1 MTNAIDQLIENFD
14 ENKSLKDVLSEEIET
29 LFSQETSFVNEK
41 TKVARD
47 TIELLEKNGI
57 NSIEDINTQ
66 NILPDD
72 KFLKAVSELKSQG
85 KMLG

>member
-1 MTNAIDQLIENFD
+1 MKNTIDTLIEKFD
-14 ENKSLKDVLSEEIET
+14 ENKSLEDVLSEEIET

-41 TKVARD
+41 TNVARK
-47 TIELLEKNGI
+47 TIELLAENNI
-57 NSIEDINTQ
+57 NSVEDINTH
-66 NILPDD
+66 NTLPDD